1 MAFESRAWQSI
12 WLVQPL
18 LLVAITIVL
27 WSAPEHISAFTSP
40 SFVSLTSPSL
50 RSYHGGCRN
59 YDDHQLQN
67 SFVSFETCA
76 FSSSSSIWSSRLR
89 VVWLSSSKD
98 DDDGTA
104 ADDGAEFAAAFFRAA
119 QSKGINI
126 DSADLLYDDDD
137 EEEENDI
144 EDDDDDDDDETEPNI
159 PQGAINAFLGYDTGN
174 VGEKLAGN
182 VTLTNDQLY
191 SEVKERVL
199 ESAGG
204 FVSFVKGANDDED
217 DDDEDEDDEDRQLI
231 AGTNKPYVVPTTVPD
246 SELTA
251 GEVVLLVLEALRNN
265 DTPTKN
271 KGVEILFGYSS
282 PGSQIKNEV
291 GLTPTEY
298 AEFLKETEYKV
309 LFTNGGP
316 IHIDKA
322 DYSFDGKKAFFTARL
337 PISVQTPLDTVSV
350 NFILSTTGREDDAC
364 WLIDSI
370 LIRPQSMRRR
380 RRK

>member
-1 MAFESRAWQSI
+1 MMMVVVVVAMV
-12 WLVQPL
+12 VQL
-18 LLVAITIVL
+18 RSTTTTTTT
-27 WSAPEHISAFTSP
+27 ISAFMMPTPSFSASMLLASSP
-40 SFVSLTSPSL
+40 SSRVHHHPYGAFDRLLFS
-50 RSYHGGCRN
+50 R
-59 YDDHQLQN
+59 DHHRHDIFLW
-67 SFVSFETCA
+67 
-76 FSSSSSIWSSRLR
+76 SSSLNNNN
-89 VVWLSSSKD
+89 D
-98 DDDGTA
+98 DTNNND
-104 ADDGAEFAAAFFRAA
+104 DDGAELAAAFFRTA

-126 DSADLLYDDDD
+126 DSNDLLDDDEDD
-137 EEEENDI
+137 EEEDDE
-144 EDDDDDDDDETEPNI
+144 EDDDDDDDEVEPNI

-204 FVSFVKGANDDED
+204 FVSLVRGANDDD
-217 DDDEDEDDEDRQLI
+217 DDDEDDEDDEDRILI
-231 AGTNKPYVVPTTVPD
+231 SGTNKPYIVPTIVPD

-265 DTPTKN
+265 DTPVTN

-291 GLTPTEY
+291 GLTPNEY
-298 AEFLKETEYKV
+298 ADFLKETEYKI

-337 PISVQTPLDTVSV
+337 PTSVNAPLDTVSV

>member
-1 MAFESRAWQSI
+1 M
-12 WLVQPL
+12 
-18 LLVAITIVL
+18 
-27 WSAPEHISAFTSP
+27 
-40 SFVSLTSPSL
+40 
-50 RSYHGGCRN
+50 N
-59 YDDHQLQN
+59 
-67 SFVSFETCA
+67 
-76 FSSSSSIWSSRLR
+76 
-89 VVWLSSSKD
+89 
-98 DDDGTA
+98 DDG
-104 ADDGAEFAAAFFRAA
+104 DDNNNYNEDGAELAAAFFRTA

-126 DSADLLYDDDD
+126 DSNDLLYDDEDDD
-137 EEEENDI
+137 EEDD
-144 EDDDDDDDDETEPNI
+144 EDDEDEVEPNI

-204 FVSFVKGANDDED
+204 FLSFVKGATDDDD
-217 DDDEDEDDEDRQLI
+217 DDDEDEDDEDSQLI
-231 AGTNKPYVVPTTVPD
+231 AGTNKPYMVPTTVPD

-265 DTPTKN
+265 DMPTKN

-298 AEFLKETEYKV
+298 AEFLKETEYKI

-337 PISVQTPLDTVSV
+337 QTSIDTPLDTVSV

-364 WLIDSI
+364 WLIDSM

>member
-1 MAFESRAWQSI
+1 M
-12 WLVQPL
+12 L
-18 LLVAITIVL
+18 LLLCVHLVILETSGFLVDVRYPTCILKSSNLHNLCIIQKQQHQQQCPLTKSSHTTFDITTGAI
-27 WSAPEHISAFTSP
+27 A
-40 SFVSLTSPSL
+40 SLP
-50 RSYHGGCRN
+50 
-59 YDDHQLQN
+59 
-67 SFVSFETCA
+67 
-76 FSSSSSIWSSRLR
+76 SSSTVL
-89 VVWLSSSKD
+89 LSSNDGNNRATNDDKSD
-98 DDDGTA
+98 DDNDDDGA
-104 ADDGAEFAAAFFRAA
+104 KLAAAFFRTA

-126 DSADLLYDDDD
+126 DATDLQYDDDDDD
-137 EEEENDI
+137 EEEEDDAGTDE
-144 EDDDDDDDDETEPNI
+144 EDDDDDDDGVEPNI

-204 FVSFVKGANDDED
+204 FLSFVKGATD
-217 DDDEDEDDEDRQLI
+217 DDDEEEEEDDDELI
-231 AGTNKPYVVPTTVPD
+231 SDANKPYVVPTTVPD

-251 GEVVLLVLEALRNN
+251 GEVVILVLEALRNN
-265 DTPTKN
+265 DTPTIN

-282 PGSQIKNEV
+282 PGSQIKNEI
-291 GLTPTEY
+291 GLTPAEY
-298 AEFLKETEYKV
+298 AEFLKETEYKI
-309 LFTNGGP
+309 LFTNVGP

-337 PISVQTPLDTVSV
+337 QTSIDNPLDAIPV

-364 WLIDSI
+364 WLIDSL
-370 LIRPQSMRRR
+370 LIRPQAMRRR